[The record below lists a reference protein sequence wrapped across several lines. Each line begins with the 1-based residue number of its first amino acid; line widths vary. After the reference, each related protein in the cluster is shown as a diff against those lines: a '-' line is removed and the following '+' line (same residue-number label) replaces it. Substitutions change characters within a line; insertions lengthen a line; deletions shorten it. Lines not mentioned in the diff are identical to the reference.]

1 MSNLPDDP
9 ANLEKAPRSSRRKY
23 EPPTLVKISLRPE
36 EAVLGNCKTARVAG
50 PVSFSCSAVGPC
62 RTVGS

>member
-1 MSNLPDDP
+1 MTALPPRP
-9 ANLEKAPRSSRRKY
+9 ADLETTFQVAKKKY
-23 EPPTLVKISLRPE
+23 EPPALLKISLRPE
-36 EAVLGNCKTARVAG
+36 EAVLGNCKTSRVAG